1 MPYIIPPVYAQK
13 PCKFGVKVWVLAE
26 ANTGYVLG
34 FQVYTGAVLLATSLE
49 EHASKGLA
57 YRVVM
62 DLMEPYQGKGHRLF
76 MDNFYTSVDLV

>member
-1 MPYIIPPVYAQK
+1 MPKK

-34 FQVYTGAVLLATSLE
+34 FQVYTGAVLPATSLE

-62 DLMEPYQGKGHRLF
+62 D
-76 MDNFYTSVDLV
+76 S